1 METAVELI
9 NENMDNTEFGPKN
22 LQKPCKPAA
31 EIYIASLRI
40 WINSPKDFIKEQ
52 RINYAAKLLLTTT
65 LTIQE
70 IMYRTAFTN
79 RSHFYKEFLANDTIK
94 LPRNTESNKYKDD
107 SLN

>member
-1 METAVELI
+1 MKIWTTLNLVR
-9 NENMDNTEFGPKN
+9 KN

-79 RSHFYKEFLANDTIK
+79 RSHFYKEFGKRYNQTPK
-94 LPRNTESNKYKDD
+94 EYRESNKYKDD